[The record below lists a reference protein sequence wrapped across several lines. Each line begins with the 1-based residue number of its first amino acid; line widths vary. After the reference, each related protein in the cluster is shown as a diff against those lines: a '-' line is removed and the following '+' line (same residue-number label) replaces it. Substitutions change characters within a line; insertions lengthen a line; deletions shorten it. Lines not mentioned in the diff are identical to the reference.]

1 MRGWKRDGI
10 TVKRAV
16 RDMKTLFLSVVV
28 ALIIGLNPTV
38 SRAACSVTGTLVQ
51 LKFDDSGRKP
61 THTLYIRE
69 FKTDSFYYSAT
80 TTNTQLAT
88 AAASLVALQSRVM
101 LTGSDSVCPS
111 DNSTDRSIGEVDQI
125 IVNP

>member
-1 MRGWKRDGI
+1 
-10 TVKRAV
+10 
-16 RDMKTLFLSVVV
+16 MKTLFFSVAV
-28 ALIIGLNPTV
+28 ALIISFSPTV
-38 SRAACSVTGTLVQ
+38 SQAACSVTGTLVQ
-51 LKFDDSGRKP
+51 IKFDGTGKNK

-80 TTNTQLAT
+80 TTNTPLAT

-111 DNSTDRSIGEVDQI
+111 NDSTDRSIGEVDQM

>member
-1 MRGWKRDGI
+1 
-10 TVKRAV
+10 
-16 RDMKTLFLSVVV
+16 MKTLFLSVAV
-28 ALIIGLNPTV
+28 ALIIGLSPTV
-38 SRAACSVTGTLVQ
+38 SQAACSVTGTLVQ
-51 LKFDDSGRKP
+51 IKFDNSVRRP

-111 DNSTDRSIGEVDQI
+111 NNSTDRSIGEVDQI